1 MCLMKEIKKMNLLQN
16 TLLTKQM
23 TLVESVIET
32 EYNENKN

>member
-1 MCLMKEIKKMNLLQN
+1 MKEIKKMNLLQN